1 MKLQTKLR
9 LGLIALL
16 ALLAAPIAA
25 IGCNYLGKRASGE
38 VVILSLGVIL
48 GSAAGVLLI
57 SRSVLQEMQC
67 RQHDLEALNNELW
80 ATNRN
85 YMEMLGFVAHELK
98 NPLASAV
105 ISLYTVKDGYLGE
118 ITPATEEKPGVGS
131 PQPRRFPGHDPQL
144 PGPVPL
150 GEGGTCRSQ
159 DLLSPA
165 NPRGPAGAGRA
176 GGRTAKAADG
186 VENRIPEGR
195 VVYADASLLKIVY
208 CNLLSNAVKYGRKRG
223 QSCSRSQDG
232 DGTLM
237 LSVRN
242 DSAGIP
248 QDQIP
253 LLFRKFSRLY
263 NPEYEGKRG
272 TGLGLYICRDIVE
285 KHGGTIWVDSQM
297 GQWVQFSFTLPKQER
312 GTNVREVDR

>member
-57 SRSVLQEMQC
+57 SRSVLQAMQC

-118 ITPATEEKPGVGS
+118 ITPGQKKSLESVARNLEDFQDMIRNYLDLSRLEKGELAVAKTYFPLQTRVIRPVLEELEGEL
-131 PQPRRFPGHDPQL
+131 QRRQM
-144 PGPVPL
+144 
-150 GEGGTCRSQ
+150 R
-159 DLLSPA
+159 
-165 NPRGPAGAGRA
+165 
-176 GGRTAKAADG
+176 
-186 VENRIPEGR
+186 VENHIPEGR

-208 CNLLSNAVKYGRKRG
+208 CNLLSNAVKYGLEAG
-223 QSCSRSQDG
+223 TILLESQDG
-232 DGTLM
+232 DSTLM
-237 LSVRN
+237 FSVRN

-253 LLFRKFSRLY
+253 LLFRKFSRLF

-297 GQWVQFSFTLPKQER
+297 GQWVQFSFTLPKQDEAQ
-312 GTNVREVDR
+312 T